1 MSKKIDLPY
10 DELCNLIS
18 NNVRRSTPNSVDFY
32 LKGIYRTILRQLEL
46 NQKIYFKDFGTF
58 EIKMRKGS
66 QKMINNPK
74 DNTKQI
80 YDIRPKYII
89 SFTPSKVFDYSV
101 NENNFKRVNRLKTA
115 ENVEKNKPPKKKP
128 KKYYKRNIVGLLN
141 KANAVQEKGLIGNGE
156 KLIYRTKI
164 NKSSRNIRE
173 N

>member
-18 NNVRRSTPNSVDFY
+18 NNVRRSTIKSVDLY
-32 LKGIYRTILRQLEL
+32 LKGIYKTILRQLEL

-58 EIKMRKGS
+58 EIKMRKGT

-74 DNTKQI
+74 DKTKQI

-89 SFTPSKVFDYSV
+89 SFTPSKVFDYSI
-101 NENNFKRVNRLKTA
+101 NENNFKRVSRLKTA
-115 ENVEKNKPPKKKP
+115 EKVEKNKPPKKKP
-128 KKYYKRNIVGLLN
+128 KHYKRNIVALLN
-141 KANAVQEKGLIGNGE
+141 KANAIQEKGLIENGE
-156 KLIYRTKI
+156 ELIYRTKI
-164 NKSSRNIRE
+164 NKSSRNIGE